1 MNSVLLIL
9 CVLAFYSSVT
19 NLSQAVAEQVDRK
32 AESKSRNWFSGIRGN
47 APFKRCI
54 VIRTASPVS
63 QTHGSDAIETTQV
76 SIDGIKEQNEE
87 ELIAIATKALEDGQ
101 IEVALD
107 HLLPILN
114 QNASHQLANAWV
126 GAILLGLNQTD
137 VAESLLHSA
146 VSLSNF
152 KDYRSVAN
160 LGIALRQRGE
170 LGLAL
175 RVLLKGLEVAESA
188 EDPIATLSR
197 GIADVYV
204 DLKNFTEASDWFLNA
219 ALHRPSEVENFV
231 LAARVGDSVF
241 AENVLLRGLQFHPN
255 SSLLYYQLGLVM
267 INKDRIKEAVTLL
280 EQAVRLDEKNGEA
293 VMAAATALHAVG
305 EFESALQ
312 YYVLALKLE
321 PDNIILLA
329 NLSRLMQS
337 LGRREEALQSLQRAA
352 SLSADH
358 PEVAKAARELGVNIV
373 RQT

>member
-1 MNSVLLIL
+1 M
-9 CVLAFYSSVT
+9 LA
-19 NLSQAVAEQVDRK
+19 LDRFFSFIHPTSHRDS
-32 AESKSRNWFSGIRGN
+32 EVSR
-47 APFKRCI
+47 
-54 VIRTASPVS
+54 
-63 QTHGSDAIETTQV
+63 GSDVVEKAQV
-76 SIDGIKEQNEE
+76 PVDAAQEQDEE
-87 ELIAIATKALEDGQ
+87 DLMAIATKALEDGQ
-101 IEVALD
+101 IEAALD

-114 QNASHQLANAWV
+114 RNASHQLANAWV
-126 GAILLGLNQTD
+126 GAILLSLNQTD

-175 RVLLKGLEVAESA
+175 RVLLKGLEVAESLD
-188 EDPIATLSR
+188 DPIATLSR

-231 LAARVGDSVF
+231 LAARAGDSVF
-241 AENVLLRGLQFHPN
+241 AENVLLRGLEFNPN

-267 INKDRIKEAVTLL
+267 INKDRLKEAVTLL

-293 VMAAATALHAVG
+293 VMAAATALHAMG
-305 EFESALQ
+305 EFGSALHH
-312 YYVLALKLE
+312 YGLALKLQ

-337 LGRREEALQSLQRAA
+337 LGRREEALQSLHRAA

-358 PEVAKAARELGVNIV
+358 PEVAKAAQELGVHIV